1 MRRVLVAF
9 ALVLSGCAAP
19 MFEMT
24 LTPRYSQS
32 RERLPAAAACGGL
45 AKISASDER
54 SDKTAGGVR
63 FTERAPSERYA
74 IKLDADGT
82 AWAQSGIESALMR
95 AGLALAMPGRP
106 TMDLKL
112 QRMELEEQAARNS
125 TYTATVRYEVS
136 LKNGDKTCFNGAFE
150 GSDQKYGRPGLVD
163 NMREALNGAFDR
175 AALQLL
181 NNQAFLDALCTACGT
196 LQKDSVV
203 DRK

>member
-1 MRRVLVAF
+1 
-9 ALVLSGCAAP
+9 

-45 AKISASDER
+45 SQIVANDVR
-54 SDKTAGGVR
+54 SEKTAGGVR
-63 FTERAPSERYA
+63 FSERSPSERFA
-74 IKLDADGT
+74 IKLEGDGT

-95 AGLALAMPGRP
+95 AGLALSMPGRP

-112 QRMELEEQAARNS
+112 QRMEIEEQASRNS
-125 TYTATVRYEVS
+125 SYTATVRYEVS
-136 LKNGDKTCFNGAFE
+136 LKLDEKTCFNGAFE

-196 LQKDSVV
+196 VESKDPVV
-203 DRK
+203 EQRSP

>member
-45 AKISASDER
+45 AKISAS
-54 SDKTAGGVR
+54 
-63 FTERAPSERYA
+63 ERAPSERFA
-74 IKLDADGT
+74 IKLDQDGT